1 MNSTSLP
8 RVKKALRSIH
18 LSDAQELL
26 AQVLLLE
33 DVSAVQQR
41 MQLFLAEHGL
51 GQFIHNPVD

>member
-18 LSDAQELL
+18 LSEAQDLL
-26 AQVLLLE
+26 AQVLSLE
-33 DVSAVQQR
+33 DVSDVRQR